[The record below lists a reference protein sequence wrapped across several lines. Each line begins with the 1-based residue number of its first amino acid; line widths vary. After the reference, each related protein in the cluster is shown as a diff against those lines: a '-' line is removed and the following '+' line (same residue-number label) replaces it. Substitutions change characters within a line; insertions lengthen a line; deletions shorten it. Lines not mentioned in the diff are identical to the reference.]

1 MPPVPH
7 AGASPCEPREW
18 FRLVA
23 RKPPMLLLNP
33 RCCTCRTRVCDEC
46 GSSRKQQCESTL
58 HMREPHRNASVPR
71 VCGIPTVGR
80 LSELWCV
87 AVGQKQNTHA
97 RYHRRGV
104 RGSKST
110 SLFRVLVQFWSGSG
124 SVLIQN
130 LAAGPPLPS
139 LFAALAPSWHCK
151 KSPPHSRA
159 AIQRANGTRHNSMRG
174 STDNDRNLN
183 FEACPR
189 PNEIF
194 HQSGR
199 QTIACTIVD

>member
-7 AGASPCEPREW
+7 AGASPCESREW

-97 RYHRRGV
+97 P
-104 RGSKST
+104 T
-110 SLFRVLVQFWSGSG
+110 SPTGGPWFEIDVTVSGSG
-124 SVLIQN
+124 SVLVWFWFGSDSEPGRRSSAAFALRCLGAL
-130 LAAGPPLPS
+130 LALQKISSAQQSGDTGGQRYSAQFHERFDRQRPEFGEFRS
-139 LFAALAPSWHCK
+139 L
-151 KSPPHSRA
+151 SPP
-159 AIQRANGTRHNSMRG
+159 
-174 STDNDRNLN
+174 
-183 FEACPR
+183 
-189 PNEIF
+189 
-194 HQSGR
+194 
-199 QTIACTIVD
+199 